1 MWVHKNILLRGDS
14 MDFVDGF
21 SSSRKI
27 AEKRMEDIII
37 RASNK
42 ASLTGKD
49 LSDAFI
55 KNGLMGVY
63 NLGMKHMYEYLKGD
77 NNDRKTM

>member
-1 MWVHKNILLRGDS
+1 

-27 AEKRMEDIII
+27 VEKRMGDVII

-42 ASLTGKD
+42 ASITSAD
-49 LSDAFI
+49 LSDAF
-55 KNGLMGVY
+55 KESGLMGVY
-63 NLGMKHMYEYLKGD
+63 KLGMKHMWEYL
-77 NNDRKTM
+77 NDKKID